1 MPHITRACGRASHH
15 KVLVVALHIAR
26 CVGLVFSCA
35 GGDTQGRCSV
45 LDEVSGIAA
54 KARCVSCFHDQSS
67 HGKDGRT
74 FMSDKKKSP
83 SEQPLGNA
91 QEGSSGA
98 DSSFQFDPSFWEE
111 EAPAAE
117 ISRTSPQTPTAPPSS
132 QGILPADLEHQGMG
146 PSQQKPEAGLKNL
159 LHSYLHE
166 VVEQKEAGMSS
177 EQREIMKVLEKRQPL
192 ASSDTT
198 RRHKIQPML
207 TLASSEEGDARKQ
220 PLQILRKNPLLWI
233 IPTLVMV
240 SVLLVW
246 ALRKPSVDQL
256 LQSRRFTEAMPL
268 LEKEGRWK
276 AMADLYRRE
285 GNNRKALEVYVKFN
299 AWLEAAEML
308 LEQKQYKNAAAFFAK
323 AREWDR
329 AARAYEQAKMYR
341 EAAQAFLKIQMKE
354 DAARL
359 FLQVGAEREV
369 VPLLLDL
376 GRKKKAA
383 ELYEKWGDWKAAADL
398 YRQLKMWDK
407 AADAAEKAKD
417 YLTAAQLALERK
429 DYPKAA
435 SLFAKAAIAR
445 CVGVAQSAARQHEQ
459 AATVFLLMADHDRSY
474 AMLLRAAAET
484 ERFGGIRKGQSILK
498 KALALAEKFED
509 AAALIRIHG
518 MMGGES
524 RSLRKLQSWIREA
537 QKAGDWG
544 RALEMVQQSL
554 RIADIPMLTRLAL
567 QRQEQSISQKRE
579 QSLSLKAVRTRFT
592 PLPLPKSPSPQHAAP
607 TAAAPTVAEPTPAR
621 KTRPPHPSQKA
632 FLDDD
637 SSTNEPAPDKP
648 LPMLYNLQLSLELH
662 RPSGVSAPKEV
673 QLQCTLFRK
682 DIKALFQAEGDDPEG
697 VDFCEQYRG
706 DIRLLHAFERA
717 PAGHTITQRLAVSS
731 FQSDQPLAI
740 SISVPAPYH
749 SIRCALLPVP

>member
-1 MPHITRACGRASHH
+1 
-15 KVLVVALHIAR
+15 
-26 CVGLVFSCA
+26 
-35 GGDTQGRCSV
+35 
-45 LDEVSGIAA
+45 
-54 KARCVSCFHDQSS
+54 
-67 HGKDGRT
+67 
-74 FMSDKKKSP
+74 MSDKKKSP

-117 ISRTSPQTPTAPPSS
+117 TSRSSQKTPTAGPSS

-177 EQREIMKVLEKRQPL
+177 EQREIMKVLEKRQPIT
-192 ASSDTT
+192 SSDST
-198 RRHKIQPML
+198 RRHKIQSML
-207 TLASSEEGDARKQ
+207 TIQPSEEGDPRKQ

-246 ALRKPSVDQL
+246 ALRKPSVEQL

-276 AMADLYRRE
+276 AMADIYRRE
-285 GNNRKALEVYVKFN
+285 GNSRKALEVYVKFN
-299 AWLEAAEML
+299 AWLEAAELL

-383 ELYEKWGDWKAAADL
+383 ELYENWGDWKAAAAL

-407 AADAAEKAKD
+407 AAETAEKAKD

-435 SLFAKAAIAR
+435 SLFAKAVIAR

-459 AATVFLLMADHDRSY
+459 AATVFLLMAEQDRSY

-537 QKAGDWG
+537 QKAGDWS

-567 QRQEQSISQKRE
+567 QRQEQSILQKRE

-592 PLPLPKSPSPQHAAP
+592 PLLLPKSPSPQHTAPAVASPTAAKPTPAAP
-607 TAAAPTVAEPTPAR
+607 TAAKPTPAAPTAAKPTPASPTAAEPAPAR
-621 KTRPPHPSQKA
+621 KTRPAQPSQKA

-637 SSTNEPAPDKP
+637 SSTNEPAADKP
-648 LPMLYNLQLSLELH
+648 LPMLYKLQLALEIH

-706 DIRLLHAFERA
+706 DVHLLQAFERA
-717 PAGHTITQRLAVSS
+717 PVGYTLTQRLAISS
-731 FQSDQPLAI
+731 FQGDQPLVL
-740 SISVPAPYH
+740 SFPVPAPYH
-749 SIRCALLPVP
+749 SVRCALLPVP